1 MDALRLRFEGE
12 AVPHLRAV
20 YNFALRLTLQDADA
34 RDLSQETFL
43 RAFQSFDSFAAGTN
57 CKAWLFTIAYSI
69 FVNRYR
75 KQRRESRV
83 IAPADTASDV
93 RSSAGSSPPVMT
105 PARAAVEAD
114 VETALAEL
122 SDEFRAVIMLVDV
135 EECSYEEAASALDC
149 PIGTI
154 RSRLFRARKHLA
166 ARLRGYDGVG
176 RSTL

>member
-1 MDALRLRFEGE
+1 MDVLRLRFEGE
-12 AVPHLRAV
+12 AVPHLGAV
-20 YNFALRLTLQDADA
+20 YNFALRLTLHDADA

-43 RAFQSFDSFAAGTN
+43 RAFQSFASFAPGTN
-57 CKAWLFTIAYSI
+57 CKAWLFTITYSL

-83 IAPADTASDV
+83 IAPAVNTSDA
-93 RSSAGSSPPVMT
+93 RLPAGNSPPVLT

-122 SDEFRAVIMLVDV
+122 PEDFRAVILLVDV
-135 EECSYEEAASALDC
+135 EECSYEEAAAALDC

-166 ARLRGYDGVG
+166 ARLRGYDAEG
-176 RSTL
+176 RGNS